1 TGVKVGYNQTSNL
14 WKTHKQRDSETMTR
28 RSTPLRSTYLLSV
41 KKRGIPCLCGFPRFF
56 IFFEKIKNVVLDR
69 YKPFESK
76 KSGVKSGVVKLMK
89 KPAEMR
95 AIDMLHNLIFYD

>member
-1 TGVKVGYNQTSNL
+1 MDGLSDRG
-14 WKTHKQRDSETMTR
+14 
-28 RSTPLRSTYLLSV
+28 STPLRSTYSLSA

-56 IFFEKIKNVVLDR
+56 FFSKNAKVAVLDR

-76 KSGVKSGVVKLMK
+76 KSRVKTGVVKLGK

-95 AIDMLHNLIFYD
+95 LNNRFHF